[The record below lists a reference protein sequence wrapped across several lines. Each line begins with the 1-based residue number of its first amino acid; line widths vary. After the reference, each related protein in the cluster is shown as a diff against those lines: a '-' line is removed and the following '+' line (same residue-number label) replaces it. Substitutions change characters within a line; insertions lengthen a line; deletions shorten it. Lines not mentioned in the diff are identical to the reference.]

1 MSSKQIKHF
10 IASLVLSIICTSLTA
25 STIIDT
31 IATRAGGF
39 EIPIKIMLPENTSEK
54 SPVFFFVH
62 GGGWNGGTATEVPK
76 ARIPNDASYLCDQ
89 LGIIYVGLAY
99 RCKGNKGSFS
109 LALEDLEASIA
120 WFMTKENE
128 YNADL
133 SRIGFGGGSAGT
145 TLSAI
150 LAQRYPSC
158 KLYVGREGMYNVID
172 QNPDLSYFPTE
183 EGKKLFGLISYEQK
197 LEASAFYNLRAKPA
211 SVLLFHGKDDYLC
224 HYSQSEK
231 YAAKNR
237 EAGAKAKV
245 VLYENI
251 NHTCLNPAYPEVF
264 RNSLMEM
271 ARFYTE
277 EFQLENSDFTAIET
291 DLENRLGGMYPS
303 SEIKAEQL
311 VGTWVNKKEKLVFN
325 QNGKGQLLNNKSKK
339 TKSITYINNGS
350 SIYIIVNGTE
360 NRRTF
365 YLRKN
370 NKSIYESIEDNSRL
384 KSRRIDYKKQKLI

>member
-1 MSSKQIKHF
+1 
-10 IASLVLSIICTSLTA
+10 
-25 STIIDT
+25 
-31 IATRAGGF
+31 
-39 EIPIKIMLPENTSEK
+39 
-54 SPVFFFVH
+54 
-62 GGGWNGGTATEVPK
+62 
-76 ARIPNDASYLCDQ
+76 
-89 LGIIYVGLAY
+89 
-99 RCKGNKGSFS
+99 
-109 LALEDLEASIA
+109 
-120 WFMTKENE
+120 
-128 YNADL
+128 
-133 SRIGFGGGSAGT
+133 
-145 TLSAI
+145 
-150 LAQRYPSC
+150 
-158 KLYVGREGMYNVID
+158 MYNVID